1 MRNKRGGKKMNQEI
15 EKKVFRGAIKVPY
28 KHTAGAYVERFITE
42 IGKNNKIYGVKCPKC
57 NKVYVPPK
65 MVCFECFEKM
75 EEWVEI
81 GNEGI
86 VNGFTVVSHST
97 PIMPLNPPYAF
108 AIISLE
114 GADTDFVHIIKESD
128 PEKLKIGMRVRAV
141 FKEKPR
147 KRILDIEY
155 FEAI

>member
-1 MRNKRGGKKMNQEI
+1 MNQEI

-114 GADTDFVHIIKESD
+114 GADTDFVHILKESD